1 MVRVKRF
8 NQDLPRSS
16 TAKFEPLASLS
27 TVNFDNCEPKTRGAG
42 FRCLPADFVP
52 LCEGTKP
59 QNEAPIVALEGH
71 RSYDVRPHL
80 WVSLDGNFGS
90 GGITALSGIRNL
102 ATKPAVES
110 IIRHHSHYL
119 LSQAVD
125 LP

>member
-1 MVRVKRF
+1 MVRVKRL

-16 TAKFEPLASLS
+16 IAKFEPLARLS

-42 FRCLPADFVP
+42 FRRLPADVVP

-80 WVSLDGNFGS
+80 WVALDGNFGS

-110 IIRHHSHYL
+110 IIRDYSHYL